1 MRYEVSRPSPDQVTP
16 PRQPA
21 QNLNSSPRENPLEVV
36 YYPPRSAKGHINPA
50 NNSVGFD
57 WRGSYHG
64 DFPIIS
70 ARPISFKIGYNLLIE
85 AFPEFISECVTDPA
99 DRPNASRA
107 SEDLLA
113 GQGIFNPKLKETLGF
128 SICLSP
134 PGTRMFRKHPLSDKI
149 REVLNKHRVTQT
161 SEQILEKIIMD
172 SGSLKLHKE
181 LSTRGSHTLRSKVQS
196 FMTVTADEDA
206 DQVISFLNANTSVS
220 AAYVSTVPMGD
231 FYVAVP
237 TRKTLS
243 TQHNLKQELLFF
255 LGLYNHYIASHAT
268 NSCSKQT
275 IQQISEAQGIQLEL
289 SLRWTAYAYKSIEE
303 IIFSVAEKLGAAC
316 LLLRIEAAVHQS
328 APQLRREL
336 VYRGDI
342 VGPSII
348 NEEALK
354 RVETAPPNTLKTI
367 QKDKTSPKPFR
378 APFNNKKSGPS
389 HGKNNFQSGRKYPYV
404 PNKRKNYRPTVTQAP
419 KKHFHSAGGTTKF
432 DSHATNAGSR
442 KKTKP
447 SKPVA
452 PEKSA
457 K

>member
-1 MRYEVSRPSPDQVTP
+1 M
-16 PRQPA
+16 
-21 QNLNSSPRENPLEVV
+21 
-36 YYPPRSAKGHINPA
+36 
-50 NNSVGFD
+50 
-57 WRGSYHG
+57 
-64 DFPIIS
+64 
-70 ARPISFKIGYNLLIE
+70 
-85 AFPEFISECVTDPA
+85 ECVTDPA
-99 DRPNASRA
+99 DRANTSLA

-134 PGTRMFRKHPLSDKI
+134 PGTRMFKKHPLSDKI

-161 SEQILEKIIMD
+161 SEQKLEKIIMD

-181 LSTRGSHTLRSKVQS
+181 LSTRGTHTLRSKVQS
-196 FMTVTADEDA
+196 FTTVTADEDA
-206 DQVISFLNANTSVS
+206 DQVLFFLNVNTSVS
-220 AAYVSTVPMGD
+220 AAYVSTMPMGD
-231 FYVAVP
+231 FYVTIP

-342 VGPSII
+342 VGPSIT
-348 NEEALK
+348 NKEALK
-354 RVETAPPNTLKTI
+354 KVETAPPNTLKTI
-367 QKDKTSPKPFR
+367 QKDKTSPKAFC
-378 APFNNKKSGPS
+378 APSSNKKGNLRTTPPLRGRGTPPIKRPKWCQQTRAMLCYPPPPPPS
-389 HGKNNFQSGRKYPYV
+389 LPPLFKTGVVRDAGASAPVYSPATLTRSPGGCVICVSGRQ
-404 PNKRKNYRPTVTQAP
+404 VT
-419 KKHFHSAGGTTKF
+419 
-432 DSHATNAGSR
+432 
-442 KKTKP
+442 
-447 SKPVA
+447 
-452 PEKSA
+452 
-457 K
+457 